1 MLLYISLLTIILSG
15 LLVTYNWRI
24 NKNTIYLGGFF
35 SILATYGLTHYF
47 TIYTYSPFWLAVFFS
62 NFSPFWFLA
71 GPLLFFY
78 YRGTLTDNASLK
90 KWDIVH
96 FIPFLIQLIG
106 TFPYLLTPFSH
117 KLEVA
122 TAILND
128 LNVITSIRVNW
139 ISSPIVNFF
148 ARPILVFMYLG
159 YITYMLWKHNPK
171 SQRIKVPVQQ
181 YKLIYRWLIILA
193 VTTAILI
200 LNFFLLSLSLSKQT
214 VTATLI
220 NGQFTHIFS
229 GVAYFS
235 MSFMLLL
242 FPRILYGMPIYTA
255 NTVNT
260 VTEFSSLETL
270 KKETNPIIEPINIVA
285 EVQLPKD
292 DPFYELVDKINT
304 YLTKEEPYVNP
315 DFTINELAVALKVPV
330 HHLSYCLNTLM
341 NVKFTTLRTQLRIQY
356 AVKLLD
362 SGQADELSMDGI
374 GKKSGFSTRSNFYN
388 AFKTETGMTPSEY
401 LERKNK

>member
-1 MLLYISLLTIILSG
+1 
-15 LLVTYNWRI
+15 
-24 NKNTIYLGGFF
+24 
-35 SILATYGLTHYF
+35 
-47 TIYTYSPFWLAVFFS
+47 LAVFFS

-78 YRGTLTDNASLK
+78 YRGTLTDNPRLK

-96 FIPFLIQLIG
+96 FIPFLIQLVG
-106 TFPYLLTPFSH
+106 AFPYLLSPFSH

-128 LNVITSIRVNW
+128 LNVITSVRVNW
-139 ISSPIVNFF
+139 ISTPLVNFF
-148 ARPILVFMYLG
+148 ARPVLVFMYLG
-159 YITYMLWKHNPK
+159 YITYMLSKHNPK

-220 NGQFTHIFS
+220 NSQFTHFFS
-229 GVAYFS
+229 GIAYFC

-242 FPRILYGMPIYTA
+242 FPRILYGMPIYNA
-255 NTVNT
+255 
-260 VTEFSSLETL
+260 ETIITPPVA
-270 KKETNPIIEPINIVA
+270 KELP
-285 EVQLPKD
+285 EVQQPEE
-292 DPFYELVDKINT
+292 DPFYDLVAKIND
-304 YLTKEEPYVNP
+304 YLNKEAPYINP
-315 DFTINELAVALKVPV
+315 DFTINEMAVGLKVPV
-330 HHLSYCLNTLM
+330 HHVSYCLNTLM
-341 NVKFTTLRTQLRIQY
+341 NIKFTTLRTQLRIKY
-356 AVKLLD
+356 ATNLLD
-362 SGQADELSMDGI
+362 AGQADELSMDGI

-401 LERKNK
+401 LENKNQASK

>member
-15 LLVTYNWRI
+15 LLVTFNWRI

-47 TIYTYSPFWLAVFFS
+47 TLYTYSPFWLAVFFS

-78 YRGTLTDNASLK
+78 YRGTLTDNPRLK

-96 FIPFLIQLIG
+96 FIPFLIQLVG
-106 TFPYLLTPFSH
+106 TFPYLLSPFSH
-117 KLEVA
+117 KIEVA

-128 LNVITSIRVNW
+128 LNVITSVRVNW
-139 ISSPIVNFF
+139 ISTPLVNFF
-148 ARPILVFMYLG
+148 ARPVLVFMYLG
-159 YITYMLWKHNPK
+159 YITYMLSKHNPK

-220 NGQFTHIFS
+220 NSQFTHIFS

-242 FPRILYGMPIYTA
+242 FPRILYGMPIYSIKSE
-255 NTVNT
+255 VELDI
-260 VTEFSSLETL
+260 TEKL
-270 KKETNPIIEPINIVA
+270 KKETNPIIERTNIVA
-285 EVQLPKD
+285 EVQLPQD
-292 DPFYELVDKINT
+292 DPFYELVDKINA
-304 YLTKEEPYVNP
+304 YLTNEEPYVNP
-315 DFTINELAVALKVPV
+315 DFTINELAMALKVPV

-356 AVKLLD
+356 ATKLLD

-388 AFKTETGMTPSEY
+388 AFKTETGLTPSEY

>member
-15 LLVTYNWRI
+15 LLVTFNWRI

-47 TIYTYSPFWLAVFFS
+47 TLYTYSPFWLAVFFS

-78 YRGTLTDNASLK
+78 YRGTLTDNPRLK

-96 FIPFLIQLIG
+96 FIPFLIQLVG
-106 TFPYLLTPFSH
+106 TFPYLLSPFSH
-117 KLEVA
+117 KIEVA

-128 LNVITSIRVNW
+128 LNVITSVRVNW
-139 ISSPIVNFF
+139 ISTPLVNFF
-148 ARPILVFMYLG
+148 ARPVLVFMYLG
-159 YITYMLWKHNPK
+159 YITYMLSKHNPK

-220 NGQFTHIFS
+220 NSQFTHIFS

-242 FPRILYGMPIYTA
+242 FPRILYGMPIYSIKSE
-255 NTVNT
+255 V
-260 VTEFSSLETL
+260 ELDSPEKL
-270 KKETNPIIEPINIVA
+270 KKETNPIIERTNIVA
-285 EVQLPKD
+285 EVQLPQD
-292 DPFYELVDKINT
+292 DPFYELVDKINA
-304 YLTKEEPYVNP
+304 YLTNEEPYVNP
-315 DFTINELAVALKVPV
+315 DFTINELAMALKVPV

-356 AVKLLD
+356 ATKLLD

-388 AFKTETGMTPSEY
+388 AFKTETGLTPSEY

>member
-15 LLVTYNWRI
+15 LLVTFNWRI

-47 TIYTYSPFWLAVFFS
+47 TLYTYSPFWLAVFFS

-78 YRGTLTDNASLK
+78 YRGTLTDNPRLK

-96 FIPFLIQLIG
+96 FIPFLIQLVG
-106 TFPYLLTPFSH
+106 TFPYLLSPFSH
-117 KLEVA
+117 KIEVA

-128 LNVITSIRVNW
+128 LNVITSVRVNS
-139 ISSPIVNFF
+139 ISTPLVNFF
-148 ARPILVFMYLG
+148 ARPVLVFMYLG
-159 YITYMLWKHNPK
+159 YITYMLSKHNPK

-220 NGQFTHIFS
+220 NSQFTHIFS

-242 FPRILYGMPIYTA
+242 FPRILYGMPIYSI
-255 NTVNT
+255 NSEVD
-260 VTEFSSLETL
+260 VDSPEKL
-270 KKETNPIIEPINIVA
+270 KKETNPIIERTNIVA
-285 EVQLPKD
+285 EVQLPQD
-292 DPFYELVDKINT
+292 DPFYELVDKINA
-304 YLTKEEPYVNP
+304 YLTNEEPYVNP
-315 DFTINELAVALKVPV
+315 DFTINELAMALKVPV

-356 AVKLLD
+356 ATKLLD

-388 AFKTETGMTPSEY
+388 AFKTETGLTPSEY

>member
-15 LLVTYNWRI
+15 LLVTFNWRI

-47 TIYTYSPFWLAVFFS
+47 TLYTYSPFWLAVFFS

-78 YRGTLTDNASLK
+78 YRGTLTDNPRLK

-96 FIPFLIQLIG
+96 FIPFLIQLVG
-106 TFPYLLTPFSH
+106 TFPYLLSPFSH
-117 KLEVA
+117 KLEIA

-128 LNVITSIRVNW
+128 LNVITSVRVNW
-139 ISSPIVNFF
+139 ISTPLVNFF
-148 ARPILVFMYLG
+148 ARPVLVFMYLG
-159 YITYMLWKHNPK
+159 YITYMLSKHNPK

-220 NGQFTHIFS
+220 NSQFTHIFS
-229 GVAYFS
+229 GIAYFS

-242 FPRILYGMPIYTA
+242 FPRILYGMPIYSI
-255 NTVNT
+255 NSEVD
-260 VTEFSSLETL
+260 VDSPEKL
-270 KKETNPIIEPINIVA
+270 KKETNPIIERTNIVA
-285 EVQLPKD
+285 EVQLPQD
-292 DPFYELVDKINT
+292 DPFYELVDKINA
-304 YLTKEEPYVNP
+304 YLTNEEPYVNP
-315 DFTINELAVALKVPV
+315 DFTINELAMALKVPV

-356 AVKLLD
+356 ATKLLD

-388 AFKTETGMTPSEY
+388 AFKTETGLTPSEY

>member
-15 LLVTYNWRI
+15 LLVTFNWRI

-47 TIYTYSPFWLAVFFS
+47 TLYTYSPFWLAVFFS

-78 YRGTLTDNASLK
+78 YRGTLTDNPRLK

-96 FIPFLIQLIG
+96 FIPFLIQLVG
-106 TFPYLLTPFSH
+106 TFPYLLSPFSH
-117 KLEVA
+117 KIEVA

-128 LNVITSIRVNW
+128 LNVITSVRVNW
-139 ISSPIVNFF
+139 ISTPIVNFF
-148 ARPILVFMYLG
+148 ARPVLVFMYLG
-159 YITYMLWKHNPK
+159 YITYMLSKHNPK

-193 VTTAILI
+193 ITTAILI

-214 VTATLI
+214 VTATFI
-220 NGQFTHIFS
+220 NSQFTHIFS

-242 FPRILYGMPIYTA
+242 FPRILYGMPIYSIKSE
-255 NTVNT
+255 V
-260 VTEFSSLETL
+260 ELDSPEKL
-270 KKETNPIIEPINIVA
+270 KKETNPIIERTNIVA
-285 EVQLPKD
+285 EVQLPQD
-292 DPFYELVDKINT
+292 DPFYELVDKINA
-304 YLTKEEPYVNP
+304 YLTNEEPYVNP
-315 DFTINELAVALKVPV
+315 DFTINELAMALKVPV

-356 AVKLLD
+356 ATKLLD

-388 AFKTETGMTPSEY
+388 AFKTETGLTPSEY

>member
-47 TIYTYSPFWLAVFFS
+47 TIYTYSPFWLAVFYN
-62 NFSPFWFLA
+62 NFSPFWFLT
-71 GPLLFFY
+71 GPLLLFY
-78 YRGTLTDNASLK
+78 YRCTLTDNSRLK
-90 KWDIVH
+90 GTDIIH
-96 FIPFLIQLIG
+96 FIPFLVQLIG
-106 TFPYLLTPFSH
+106 IFPYLLTPFSY
-117 KLEVA
+117 KVGI
-122 TAILND
+122 TSQILND
-128 LNVITSIRVNW
+128 LNLLTQFKVNW
-139 ISSPIVNFF
+139 ITTPIVNFF
-148 ARPILVFMYLG
+148 ARPILVFSYLG
-159 YITYMLWKHNPK
+159 YITYLLWKYNPQ
-171 SQRIKVPVQQ
+171 SQRIKVPLQQ

-193 VTTAILI
+193 ATTAILI
-200 LNFFLLSLSLSKQT
+200 FNFFLLSLSLSKQT

-220 NGQFTHIFS
+220 NDQFTHIFS
-229 GVAYFS
+229 GVAYFC

-242 FPRILYGMPIYTA
+242 FPRILYGMPIYNA
-255 NTVNT
+255 NTVSEINNQ
-260 VTEFSSLETL
+260 ERL
-270 KKETNPIIEPINIVA
+270 KKQTNPIIERTNIVA
-285 EVQLPKD
+285 EVQLPQD
-292 DPFYELVDKINT
+292 EPFYELVDKINA
-304 YLTKEEPYVNP
+304 YLKKEEPYVNP

-341 NVKFTTLRTQLRIQY
+341 NVKFTSLRTQLRIQY
-356 AVKLLD
+356 ASKLLD

>member
-15 LLVTYNWRI
+15 LLVTFNWRI

-47 TIYTYSPFWLAVFFS
+47 TLYTYSPFWLAVFFS

-78 YRGTLTDNASLK
+78 YRGTLTDNPRLK

-96 FIPFLIQLIG
+96 FIPFLIQLVG

-117 KLEVA
+117 KIEVA

-128 LNVITSIRVNW
+128 LNVITSVRVNW
-139 ISSPIVNFF
+139 ISTPLVNFF
-148 ARPILVFMYLG
+148 ARPVLVFMYLG
-159 YITYMLWKHNPK
+159 YITYMLSKHNPK

-220 NGQFTHIFS
+220 NSQFTHIFS

-242 FPRILYGMPIYTA
+242 FPRILYGMPIYSIKSE
-255 NTVNT
+255 V
-260 VTEFSSLETL
+260 ELDSPEKL
-270 KKETNPIIEPINIVA
+270 KKETNPIIERTNIVA
-285 EVQLPKD
+285 EVQLPQD
-292 DPFYELVDKINT
+292 DPFYELVDKINA
-304 YLTKEEPYVNP
+304 YLTNEEPYVNP
-315 DFTINELAVALKVPV
+315 DFTINELAMALKVPV

-356 AVKLLD
+356 ATKLLD

-388 AFKTETGMTPSEY
+388 AFKTETGLTPSEY